1 MKEKRIWQPAVFIFI
16 YASWPGNGGA
26 FNSFLAVCPNVTESF
41 PCTPIE
47 DGADLGGGLGFSP
60 SQLFSYMLAIAGVGG
75 IVGTYIYKRSSVSR
89 HTLIR
94 CSRLSSPVFF
104 LILFREGIYLRF
116 LMKVMR

>member
-75 IVGTYIYKRSSVSR
+75 TVGTYIYKRSSVSPYVD
-89 HTLIR
+89 
-94 CSRLSSPVFF
+94 SMQSSKFSCFF
-104 LILFREGIYLRF
+104 LILLRKGIYSRF